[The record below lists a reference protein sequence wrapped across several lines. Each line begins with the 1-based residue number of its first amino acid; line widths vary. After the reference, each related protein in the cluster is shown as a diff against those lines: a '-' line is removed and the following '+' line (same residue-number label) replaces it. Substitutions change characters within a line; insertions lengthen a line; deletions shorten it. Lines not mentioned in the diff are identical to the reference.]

1 MTPAAPSG
9 GDPKPGGPG
18 PPRPGIR
25 ALPGAFGIHRL
36 PPDHALPE
44 ELARETPVWVG
55 RTADE
60 LSVVC
65 RERPE
70 LEGWGEVSAGWRVIQ
85 VEGPLDFAIVGLMA
99 DMTAALAA
107 AGISVFALSTFDTDH
122 VLVRA
127 ERLDEAMERLHA
139 AGFPAAG

>member
-1 MTPAAPSG
+1 
-9 GDPKPGGPG
+9 
-18 PPRPGIR
+18 
-25 ALPGAFGIHRL
+25 
-36 PPDHALPE
+36 
-44 ELARETPVWVG
+44 
-55 RTADE
+55 
-60 LSVVC
+60 VC